1 MYRKNAWE
9 KYDEVQLNDV
19 MSFNEGYKDYL
30 SASKT
35 ERLAVKNA
43 IILAEAKGF
52 KSIDTYETLKPG
64 DKVYFVNK
72 KKNFVCYVIGLNPFS
87 SANITAFFTAN
98 LSVFEADK

>member
-9 KYDEVQLNDV
+9 KYDEAALNEV

-43 IILAEAKGF
+43 VALAEAKGF
-52 KSIDTYETLKPG
+52 KSIEAFDTLKPG

-72 KKNFVCYVIGLNPFS
+72 KKNFVCAVC
-87 SANITAFFTAN
+87 
-98 LSVFEADK
+98 EK